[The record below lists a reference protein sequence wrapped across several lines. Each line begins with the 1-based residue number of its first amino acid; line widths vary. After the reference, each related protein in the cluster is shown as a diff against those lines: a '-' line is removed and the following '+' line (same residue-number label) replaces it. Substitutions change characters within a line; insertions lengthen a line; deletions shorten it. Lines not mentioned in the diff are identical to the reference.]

1 MPEPTKSLT
10 FVVPG
15 DDPVQ
20 IQGSP
25 HLERLKPWGEVI
37 VYTDRPKSPE
47 EQIARVRDA
56 DIVINSR
63 GLVRWPGEVL
73 RALPKLRL
81 ISVCS
86 IGTDNIDLVAA
97 REMGVLV
104 SNQPGTTVP
113 VVAEHAIGLLMAVAK
128 HAAFQT
134 ASLKAGR
141 WIKMD
146 NVLVRGKTL
155 GIVGTGNIG
164 AETARLARALG
175 METIAWTLHPSPERE
190 QALGVRF
197 VDMDTL
203 LQTADIVSI
212 HVRLTDQTR
221 GLLGKRELALMK
233 PGALLINTARGA
245 VVDTAALV
253 EALHSGHLG
262 GAGIDVFDQEPI
274 PADHPL
280 LGCEQV
286 VLTAHLADQTP
297 EGADWLNIGVV
308 ENVIAYLEGRPR
320 NLVT

>member
-1 MPEPTKSLT
+1 MQPTQRVT
-10 FVVPG
+10 IVVPG

-25 HLERLKPWGEVI
+25 HLERLRPWGEVI
-37 VYTDRPKSPE
+37 VYTDRPASPD
-47 EQIARVRDA
+47 EQIARVREA

-86 IGTDNIDLVAA
+86 IGTDNIDLVTA
-97 REMGVLV
+97 REMGILV

-113 VVAEHAIGLLMAVAK
+113 VVAEHAIGLMMAAAK

-134 ASLKAGR
+134 AALKAGR

-155 GIVGTGNIG
+155 GVVGTGNIG
-164 AETARLARALG
+164 AEVARLGRALG

-197 VDMDTL
+197 VDLDTL
-203 LQTADIVSI
+203 LQTADIVTL
-212 HVRLTDQTR
+212 HVRLTDATR

-233 PGALLINTARGA
+233 PGALLVNTARGA
-245 VVDTAALV
+245 VVDTAALM

-262 GAGIDVFDQEPI
+262 GAALDVFDQEPL

-280 LGCEQV
+280 LSCEQV

-297 EGADWLNIGVV
+297 EGADWLNIGAV
-308 ENVIAYLEGRPR
+308 ENVIAFLEGRPR
-320 NLVT
+320 NLVG